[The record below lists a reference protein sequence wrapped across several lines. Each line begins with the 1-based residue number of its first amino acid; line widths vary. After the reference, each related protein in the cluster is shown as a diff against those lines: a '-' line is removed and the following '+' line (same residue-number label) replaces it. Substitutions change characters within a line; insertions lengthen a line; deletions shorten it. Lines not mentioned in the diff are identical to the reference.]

1 MSNSREN
8 REYTPEEASAYS
20 DAYYR
25 QAPETRR
32 SCYGYSPAQCYAHVS
47 DKSTPPGKRKR
58 HSLTMIGTVCL
69 LCILMAGILGSGSMF
84 FVFRASAA
92 GTEEPEAEHELY
104 DEYATAERLGEG
116 GILNLVL
123 HSGEGQ
129 EPLSPEEIYQ
139 NACLSTVGVT
149 IPGYAYNIFGQ
160 TGASTVT
167 GTGIVL
173 SEDGYILTNFHVIE
187 AAYISGAVIQVITHD
202 EGSYEAGVI
211 GVETDSDIA
220 ILKIEAEGL
229 TPAVLSNSNSMSVGQ
244 TIYAV
249 GNPLGE
255 LTYTMTSGIVSA
267 LDRNVTTDVNVTVN
281 MFQIDAAV
289 NNGNSGGPVYNV
301 YGHVIGVVT
310 AKYSEYGMEGLGF
323 AIPINDACA
332 IASDLV
338 EKGYVTGKAYL
349 GLTLANVSASVA
361 RYYSMVQG
369 VYVYDV
375 EDGSCAQKAG
385 IHIGDIITAIDGV
398 EVSSRSDLVRE
409 VRHYR
414 AGDSAELTIYRGQD
428 YIPVQVQFDEALPAK
443 AMTTEET
450 VLHGSPEMAK

>member
-1 MSNSREN
+1 MSDSREN

-32 SCYGYSPAQCYAHVS
+32 SCYGYSPAQCYAHAS
-47 DKSTPPGKRKR
+47 DMDAPPPGKKR
-58 HSLTMIGTVCL
+58 RGLAMIGTVCL

-92 GTEEPEAEHELY
+92 GTDEPAAEHELY
-104 DEYATAERLGEG
+104 DEYAAVEKPGEG
-116 GILNLVL
+116 GILHLVL

-139 NACLSTVGVT
+139 HACCSTVGVT

-160 TGASTVT
+160 SGASAVT

-173 SEDGYILTNFHVIE
+173 SEDGYILTNFHVIR
-187 AAYISGAVIQVITHD
+187 AAYESGASIDVITYD
-202 EGSYEAGVI
+202 ETVYEAEVI

-220 ILKIEAEGL
+220 IVKIDAQGL
-229 TPAVLSNSNSMSVGQ
+229 TPAVFSDSSSMSVGQ

-301 YGHVIGVVT
+301 YGQVIGVVT

-323 AIPINDACA
+323 AIPINDACS
-332 IASDLV
+332 IANDLV
-338 EKGYVTGKAYL
+338 ENGYVPGKAYL
-349 GLTLANVSASVA
+349 GLTLTNVSASVA

-375 EDGSCAQKAG
+375 EDGSCSQKAG
-385 IHIGDIITAIDGV
+385 IRIGDIITAIDGSPV
-398 EVSSRSDLVRE
+398 INRSELVRA
-409 VRHYR
+409 VKQYR
-414 AGDSAELTIYRGQD
+414 AGDTAELTIYRETD
-428 YIPVQVQFDEALPAK
+428 YITVSVEFDSALPAK
-443 AMTTEET
+443 AMTGEDTI
-450 VLHGSPEMAK
+450 LRGSAELVR

>member
-1 MSNSREN
+1 MSDSREN
-8 REYTPEEASAYS
+8 REYTPEEFSAYS

-32 SCYGYSPAQCYAHVS
+32 SCYGYNLAQCYAQVS
-47 DKSTPPGKRKR
+47 GKNAPPQKKQRR
-58 HSLTMIGTVCL
+58 SLSIIGAMCLVCV
-69 LCILMAGILGSGSMF
+69 LMAGILGFGSMF

-92 GTEEPEAEHELY
+92 GTDEPAAGYELY
-104 DEYATAERLGEG
+104 DEYATAEDPDGG
-116 GILNLVL
+116 GILHLIL
-123 HSGEGQ
+123 HSSEEQ

-139 NACLSTVGVT
+139 NACRSTVGVT
-149 IPGYAYNIFGQ
+149 VPGYAYNIFGQ
-160 TGASTVT
+160 SGASAVT

-173 SEDGYILTNFHVIE
+173 SEDGYILTNFHVIK
-187 AAYISGAVIQVITHD
+187 AAYESGAAIEVITHD
-202 EGSYEAGVI
+202 ETVYEAEVI

-220 ILKIEAEGL
+220 IVKIDAQGL
-229 TPAVLSNSNSMSVGQ
+229 TPAVFSDTSDMRVGQ

-301 YGHVIGVVT
+301 YGQVIGVVT

-323 AIPINDACA
+323 AIPINDACS
-332 IASDLV
+332 IASDHV
-338 EKGYVTGKAYL
+338 ENGYVPGKAYL
-349 GLTLANVSASVA
+349 GLTLTNVSASVA
-361 RYYSMVQG
+361 RYYGMVQG

-375 EDGSCAQKAG
+375 EDGSCSQKAG
-385 IHIGDIITAIDGV
+385 IRVGDIITAIDGSPV
-398 EVSSRSDLVRE
+398 INRSEMVRA
-409 VRHYR
+409 VKQYR
-414 AGDSAELTIYRGQD
+414 AGDTAELTIYRDAD
-428 YIPVQVQFDEALPAK
+428 YITIAVEFDSVLPAK
-443 AMTTEET
+443 AMTAEEAA
-450 VLHGSPEMAK
+450 LRSSAELAK

>member
-1 MSNSREN
+1 MSDSREN
-8 REYTPEEASAYS
+8 REYTPEESSAYS

-47 DKSTPPGKRKR
+47 DKTVPPPEKQRR
-58 HSLTMIGTVCL
+58 SLAILCTMCLVCV
-69 LCILMAGILGSGSMF
+69 LMATILGFGSMF

-92 GTEEPEAEHELY
+92 GTDEPAAEHELY
-104 DEYATAERLGEG
+104 DAYATAENPGEG
-116 GILNLVL
+116 GILHLVL
-123 HSGEGQ
+123 HSSEGQ

-139 NACLSTVGVT
+139 NACCSTVGVT
-149 IPGYAYNIFGQ
+149 VPGYAYNIFGQ
-160 TGASTVT
+160 SGASAVT

-173 SEDGYILTNFHVIE
+173 SEDGYILTNFHVIK
-187 AAYISGAVIQVITHD
+187 AAYESSAAIEVITYD
-202 EGSYEAGVI
+202 ETVYEAEVI

-220 ILKIEAEGL
+220 IVKIDAQGL
-229 TPAVLSNSNSMSVGQ
+229 IPAVFSDLSDMRVGQ

-267 LDRNVTTDVNVTVN
+267 LDRSVTTDVNVTVN

-301 YGHVIGVVT
+301 YGQVIGVVT

-323 AIPINDACA
+323 AIPINDACS

-338 EKGYVTGKAYL
+338 ENGYVPGKAYL
-349 GLTLANVSASVA
+349 GLTLTNVSASVA
-361 RYYSMVQG
+361 RYYGMVQG

-375 EDGSCAQKAG
+375 EEGSCSQKAG
-385 IHIGDIITAIDGV
+385 IRVGDIITAIDGSPV
-398 EVSSRSDLVRE
+398 INRSEMVRA
-409 VRHYR
+409 VKQYR
-414 AGDSAELTIYRGQD
+414 AGDTAKLTVYRDADYITVSVEFDSVLPAKTMTMEEAALRSSAELAG
-428 YIPVQVQFDEALPAK
+428 
-443 AMTTEET
+443 
-450 VLHGSPEMAK
+450 